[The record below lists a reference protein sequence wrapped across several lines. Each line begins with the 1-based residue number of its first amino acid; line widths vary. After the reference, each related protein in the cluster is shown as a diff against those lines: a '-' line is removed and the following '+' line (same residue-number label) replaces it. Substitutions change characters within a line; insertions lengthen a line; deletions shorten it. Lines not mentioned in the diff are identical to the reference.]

1 MDELNDHKDDSTGSS
16 TLTDTHSPA
25 PKSPSEDLM
34 GLEFDTTPIPTPTAT
49 TPPLVTATVGA
60 GSDTDTAKQEAD
72 LISTSIEG
80 DDDDGFGDFGT
91 VAAAAPMTATAT
103 GSDKE
108 DDDGFGDFGTAASQG
123 AFGATSTS
131 AAGAGDNDDDDD
143 GFGDFG
149 TGPTAAGDDPF
160 AGAAD
165 DDGFGDFGQVQAA
178 GDGGDDDFGDFN
190 DFGDDG
196 FQNSDDFG
204 DFGGSGDFG
213 TSGDANGDDDPFGA
227 SSAEPVQPEV
237 SAPAPPPEPAVPV
250 ETAPDFNAVNSRQVE
265 NYVVDKLSALYPF
278 DESAVEA
285 GGLLNTDLDSLDV
298 TSILSDQELWTSLC
312 ESSFQGG
319 HQRSSSNRSSVQS
332 KSALSIVDSSS
343 AAPQFQWKYSTL
355 RKEYYASLGLIATKE
370 QNPASAPS
378 TVPHSATT
386 PSASRSKVSSP
397 LIMGTE
403 AVAERKPL
411 DLAATATYCQFTRES
426 LGAYSGE
433 EMKDIIA
440 RLTDLTRQASD
451 ELTYWLD
458 QREQMIMDNER
469 YNEMI
474 ASLVGRAAKLK
485 DAESKQKTNTKR
497 GITRNSFHLK

>member
-1 MDELNDHKDDSTGSS
+1 MDDLNGHKDESTGSS
-16 TLTDTHSPA
+16 TFTDTHSPA
-25 PKSPSEDLM
+25 TKSPSEDLM
-34 GLEFDTTPIPTPTAT
+34 GLKFDTTPTPTT
-49 TPPLVTATVGA
+49 TPPPDTTAAGA
-60 GSDTDTAKQEAD
+60 ESDTDTKSREAD
-72 LISTSIEG
+72 LISTPIEG
-80 DDDDGFGDFGT
+80 DDDDDGFGDFGT
-91 VAAAAPMTATAT
+91 VAAAAPVTATAT
-103 GSDKE
+103 RNHN
-108 DDDGFGDFGTAASQG
+108 DDGFGDFSTTDAQDVFGTTSISAS
-123 AFGATSTS
+123 
-131 AAGAGDNDDDDD
+131 AGNNDDDDD

-149 TGPTAAGDDPF
+149 TTQAAAGDDAF

-213 TSGDANGDDDPFGA
+213 ASGDVNGDDDPFG
-227 SSAEPVQPEV
+227 SSSSEAAQPEV
-237 SAPAPPPEPAVPV
+237 SVPAPPPEPAVPV

-265 NYVVDKLSALYPF
+265 NYVLDKLSALYPF
-278 DESAVEA
+278 DDSAAEA
-285 GGLLNTDLDSLDV
+285 GGLLNTDLDSMDV
-298 TSILSDQELWTSLC
+298 TSVLSDQELWISLC

-319 HQRSSSNRSSVQS
+319 HQYSSSNRSSVQS
-332 KSALSIVDSSS
+332 KSTLSAVDSSS

-355 RKEYYASLGLIATKE
+355 RKEYYASLGLVVTKE
-370 QNPASAPS
+370 QNPASAPTS
-378 TVPHSATT
+378 SVAHSVTS

-403 AVAERKPL
+403 TIAERKPL
-411 DLAATATYCQFTRES
+411 DLAATAAYCQFTRES

>member
-1 MDELNDHKDDSTGSS
+1 MDELNDHKDDLTGSS
-16 TLTDTHSPA
+16 ALTDTHSPA

-34 GLEFDTTPIPTPTAT
+34 GLEFDTTPITTPTAT
-49 TPPLVTATVGA
+49 TPPPVTATVGA
-60 GSDTDTAKQEAD
+60 GTDTDEQETD
-72 LISTSIEG
+72 FITTSIEG
-80 DDDDGFGDFGT
+80 DGDNGFGDFGTVVAATPVAATATGNEYDGDDGFGDFGN
-91 VAAAAPMTATAT
+91 AAPQ
-103 GSDKE
+103 D
-108 DDDGFGDFGTAASQG
+108 

-131 AAGAGDNDDDDD
+131 AVGAGDEDDDDD

-149 TGPTAAGDDPF
+149 AAPTAVGGDPF

-190 DFGDDG
+190 DFGDEG

-213 TSGDANGDDDPFGA
+213 ASGDANGDDDPFGA
-227 SSAEPVQPEV
+227 SPSEPVQLEV
-237 SAPAPPPEPAVPV
+237 SAPAPQEPATPV

-265 NYVVDKLSALYPF
+265 NYVLDKLSALYPF
-278 DESAVEA
+278 DESVAEV

-319 HQRSSSNRSSVQS
+319 HQYSSSNRSSVQS
-332 KSALSIVDSSS
+332 KSTLSAVESSS
-343 AAPQFQWKYSTL
+343 AAPQFQWKHSTL
-355 RKEYYASLGLIATKE
+355 RKEYYASLGLAVTKE

-378 TVPHSATT
+378 SSVLHSATT

-403 AVAERKPL
+403 AVSERKPL
-411 DLAATATYCQFTRES
+411 DLAATVAYCQFTRES

-433 EMKDIIA
+433 EMKDIVA

-485 DAESKQKTNTKR
+485 DAESKQKTNNKR

>member
-34 GLEFDTTPIPTPTAT
+34 GLEFDTTPTAT
-49 TPPLVTATVGA
+49 TPPPVTAIVGA
-60 GSDTDTAKQEAD
+60 GSDTDTGKHENG

-80 DDDDGFGDFGT
+80 DGDDGFGDFGT
-91 VAAAAPMTATAT
+91 VAATAPVTATAT
-103 GSDKE
+103 GHDND
-108 DDDGFGDFGTAASQG
+108 DDDGFGDFGTAAPQD
-123 AFGATSTS
+123 AFGATST
-131 AAGAGDNDDDDD
+131 AAGVEDNNDDDD

-149 TGPTAAGDDPF
+149 TAPTTAGDDPF

-204 DFGGSGDFG
+204 DFGGSGDFA
-213 TSGDANGDDDPFGA
+213 SGNANADDDPFAA
-227 SSAEPVQPEV
+227 SSSEPVQPEV
-237 SAPAPPPEPAVPV
+237 SAPAPPPEPVVPV

-265 NYVVDKLSALYPF
+265 NYVLDKLSVLYPF
-278 DESAVEA
+278 DESAAEV

-319 HQRSSSNRSSVQS
+319 HQHSSSNRSSVQS
-332 KSALSIVDSSS
+332 KSTLSIVDSSS
-343 AAPQFQWKYSTL
+343 DAPQFQWKYSTL
-355 RKEYYASLGLIATKE
+355 RKEYYASLGLVVTKE
-370 QNPASAPS
+370 QNPVSVPS
-378 TVPHSATT
+378 SSTPHSATT
-386 PSASRSKVSSP
+386 PLASRSKVSSP

-411 DLAATATYCQFTRES
+411 DLAATAAYCQFTRES

-440 RLTDLTRQASD
+440 KLTDLTRQASD

>member
-1 MDELNDHKDDSTGSS
+1 MDELNDHKDESTGPS

-25 PKSPSEDLM
+25 TKSPSEDLM
-34 GLEFDTTPIPTPTAT
+34 GLEFDTTPSPTTT
-49 TPPLVTATVGA
+49 TPPPVTPAAGA
-60 GSDTDTAKQEAD
+60 ESDTDTKFRETD

-80 DDDDGFGDFGT
+80 DDDDDGLDDFGT
-91 VAAAAPMTATAT
+91 VAAAAPLTATVT
-103 GSDKE
+103 GNHD
-108 DDDGFGDFGTAASQG
+108 DDDGFGDFGTTDALDV
-123 AFGATSTS
+123 FGTTSIP
-131 AAGAGDNDDDDD
+131 AGAGNNDDDDD

-149 TGPTAAGDDPF
+149 TAQAAAGDDAF

-178 GDGGDDDFGDFN
+178 GAAGDDDFGDFN

-213 TSGDANGDDDPFGA
+213 ASADANGDDHPFGT
-227 SSAEPVQPEV
+227 SSSEPVQPEV
-237 SAPAPPPEPAVPV
+237 AAPAPPSEPAVPI

-265 NYVVDKLSALYPF
+265 NYVLDKLSALYPF
-278 DESAVEA
+278 DDSAAET
-285 GGLLNTDLDSLDV
+285 GGLLNTDLDNSMDV
-298 TSILSDQELWTSLC
+298 TSVLSDQELWTSLC

-319 HQRSSSNRSSVQS
+319 HQYSGSNRSSVQS
-332 KSALSIVDSSS
+332 KSTLPAVDSSS

-355 RKEYYASLGLIATKE
+355 RKEYYASLGLVVTKE
-370 QNPASAPS
+370 QNPASAPAS
-378 TVPHSATT
+378 SVPHSATS

-397 LIMGTE
+397 LIMGSETI
-403 AVAERKPL
+403 AERKPL
-411 DLAATATYCQFTRES
+411 DLAATAAYCQFTRES